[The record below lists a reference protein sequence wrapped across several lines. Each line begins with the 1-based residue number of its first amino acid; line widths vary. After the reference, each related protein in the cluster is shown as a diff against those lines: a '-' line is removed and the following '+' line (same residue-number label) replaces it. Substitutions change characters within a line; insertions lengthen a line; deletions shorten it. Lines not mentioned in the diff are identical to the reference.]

1 MNKFKLQQIML
12 YRCSKNPL
20 ITPKMINP
28 STKGLQVV
36 GAFNPAAT
44 QYKNEIILI
53 IRVAEKTVKKNGLI
67 SVPYF
72 KFTEG
77 KNEMAILNITENDP
91 YLRLKDTRGVF
102 YKGKDYLS
110 SLSHL
115 RLARSNDGI
124 NFIVDEKPFILPFDQ
139 SESFGIED
147 ARISQIGNDYYI
159 NYTIVSSDGY
169 ATFLSKTQDFK
180 QIKRLG
186 IIFPPLNKDVCIF
199 EEKIN
204 NKYIALHRPD
214 NHGFGLPS
222 IWYAESPDLIH
233 WGNHKCLLRPNGNKW
248 ESQKIGAGA
257 PPIKTKYGWL
267 VIYHAKGNNNIYSL
281 NLMLLDLKHPNKIV
295 ALSKKP
301 FMLPETD
308 YEKEGFFGNVVFTNG
323 HIVFPSGKIYIYYGT
338 SDEYTCMAQTSIND
352 LLNLL
357 N

>member
-1 MNKFKLQQIML
+1 
-12 YRCSKNPL
+12 
-20 ITPKMINP
+20 MIHP
-28 STKGLQVV
+28 SAKGLQVV

-53 IRVAEKTVKKNGLI
+53 IRVAEKTVKKKALV

-77 KNEMAILNITENDP
+77 KSRLAVLDIPENDP
-91 YLRLKDTRGVF
+91 ELRLKDTRGVF

-115 RLARSNDGI
+115 RLARSKDGI
-124 NFIVDEKPFILPFDQ
+124 HFTLEEKPFILPANET
-139 SESFGIED
+139 ESFGVED
-147 ARISQIGNDYYI
+147 ARISKIGNEYYI
-159 NYTIVSSDGY
+159 NYTVVSGDGY
-169 ATFLSKTQDFK
+169 ATFLSKTKDFK
-180 QIKRLG
+180 QIERLG

-199 EEKIN
+199 EK
-204 NKYIALHRPD
+204 KVQGKFIALHRPD

-233 WGNHKCLLRPNGNKW
+233 WGNHKCLLRPGGNKW
-248 ESQKIGAGA
+248 ETQKIGAGA
-257 PPIKTKYGWL
+257 PPVKTQYGWL
-267 VIYHAKGNNNIYSL
+267 VIYHAKGENNVYSL
-281 NLMLLDLKHPNKIV
+281 NLMLLDLHQPDKII
-295 ALSKKP
+295 ALSESP
-301 FMLPETD
+301 FMIPETE
-308 YEKEGFFGNVVFTNG
+308 YENEGFYGNVVFTNG

-352 LLNLL
+352 LLNHL